1 MDTVQKALRAVG
13 EALGLHLDP
22 ESGKVLITGGM
33 DVIGH
38 RVAMQL
44 INAGYPDLRVVS
56 HNPDDLK
63 DMDTMGAEVQD
74 FSWEHE
80 DTYAKALKDVKSV
93 LLVIPYQKNWNT
105 HFPAFLEA
113 CKKAKVKHIVKLSF
127 YHSTIPGDAFQEIPL
142 VKQHGEAD
150 EMLMKMVQH
159 EGEINAMHY
168 TILHATH
175 FMSNPFIFQ
184 GEELRDTES
193 LSTFYGAS
201 GNRGVNYVSP
211 NDIAEAAV
219 RVLLEPRAHY
229 NKEYTLTGP
238 GPVTDQQVADL
249 LSKYLKKPVMYVDQP
264 LHVFENGIK
273 VSGDPNWMVEDLV
286 ALEKIK
292 ASGTE
297 DNHAFVSGDFEKLCG
312 HPPETYEGYLRM
324 TNVMTPVET
333 GAPSEIVKPLEGT
346 ITA

>member
-1 MDTVQKALRAVG
+1 VKTSKCVIHAFW
-13 EALGLHLDP
+13 
-22 ESGKVLITGGM
+22 ES
-33 DVIGH
+33 H
-38 RVAMQL
+38 
-44 INAGYPDLRVVS
+44 S
-56 HNPDDLK
+56 HPIFIIFLF
-63 DMDTMGAEVQD
+63 
-74 FSWEHE
+74 FS
-80 DTYAKALKDVKSV
+80 
-93 LLVIPYQKNWNT
+93 
-105 HFPAFLEA
+105 FP
-113 CKKAKVKHIVKLSF
+113 V
-127 YHSTIPGDAFQEIPL
+127 
-142 VKQHGEAD
+142 
-150 EMLMKMVQH
+150 
-159 EGEINAMHY
+159 
-168 TILHATH
+168 
-175 FMSNPFIFQ
+175 
-184 GEELRDTES
+184 
-193 LSTFYGAS
+193 
-201 GNRGVNYVSP
+201 
-211 NDIAEAAV
+211 AEAAV

>member
-22 ESGKVLITGGM
+22 ESGKVLVLGGM

-63 DMDTMGAEVQD
+63 DMDTMGAEIVED

-80 DTYAKALKDVKSV
+80 DTYEKALKDVKSV

-113 CKKAKVKHIVKLSF
+113 CKNAKVKHIVKLSF

-142 VKQHGEAD
+142 VKQHGQAD
-150 EMLMKMVQH
+150 EMLMKMVQR
-159 EGEINAMHY
+159 EAEIDVAIQIPAHPTMRY

-175 FMSNPFIFQ
+175 YMSNPFIFQ

-211 NDIAEAAV
+211 NDS
-219 RVLLEPRAHY
+219 
-229 NKEYTLTGP
+229 T
-238 GPVTDQQVADL
+238 
-249 LSKYLKKPVMYVDQP
+249 
-264 LHVFENGIK
+264 
-273 VSGDPNWMVEDLV
+273 
-286 ALEKIK
+286 
-292 ASGTE
+292 
-297 DNHAFVSGDFEKLCG
+297 
-312 HPPETYEGYLRM
+312 
-324 TNVMTPVET
+324 
-333 GAPSEIVKPLEGT
+333 
-346 ITA
+346 